1 MSLTAIERLKKARSI
16 ETVAEQIEP
25 LAQAMAALTDET
37 QETLERIKTETAAQV
52 QQWQRQSAQMK
63 AEHEAAAGK
72 LHNLIDLAQQ
82 LTRSWTLKAWAAVVL
97 VAFLA
102 AAPSAY
108 VIWRHVPGPAEIKA
122 LEKEAQTWRDFV
134 ATFQG
139 LPKARQEAVKQAMG
153 WQGAQQRP

>member
-1 MSLTAIERLKKARSI
+1 MRLTAIEQLKKARSI

-37 QETLERIKTETAAQV
+37 AETLERIKAETATQV
-52 QQWQRQSAQMK
+52 QQWQRQAVQLK
-63 AEHEAAAGK
+63 AENEAAASK
-72 LHNLIDLAQQ
+72 LHNLIELAQK
-82 LTRSWTLKAWAAVVL
+82 LTRFWTLKAWAAVVL
-97 VAFLA
+97 VALLA

-122 LEKEAQTWRDFV
+122 LEKEVQTWRDFV
-134 ATFQG
+134 ATFHA

-153 WQGAQQRP
+153 WQSAQQRP